1 MGVRPKAKA
10 LLFARPA
17 ALFLL
22 VWSFLVP
29 KNPGAAAFLASLR
42 ISKRQFGNA
51 LPRHHSIAAATA
63 AAATPHNHSTLLST
77 SNSPSSVTAVTRRD
91 VVKRSGSEATSLI
104 FLNRGDVSGSPEDR
118 ERHQQQHS
126 LQCAKACAQACVRV
140 PCQVM
145 LSGGGVVTQT
155 CTERRHVCISG
166 NGPQN
171 V

>member
-77 SNSPSSVTAVTRRD
+77 SNSPSSVTAVTTRD

-118 ERHQQQHS
+118 ERQQQQKQRNRLLHV
-126 LQCAKACAQACVRV
+126 AIV
-140 PCQVM
+140 PD
-145 LSGGGVVTQT
+145 
-155 CTERRHVCISG
+155 G
-166 NGPQN
+166 NGRWAQSRGMPRELGHAL
-171 V
+171 VWEPLLLVSWC